1 MWFAVGGLAAALY
14 VVLIITLG
22 ITTLRNG
29 HVALFFFGLFFPFL
43 WIIGALSRPATQP
56 V

>member
-1 MWFAVGGLAAALY
+1 MWFAIGGLAAALY

-22 ITTLRNG
+22 IATLRNG
-29 HVALFFFGLFFPFL
+29 HVALFVVGLFLPFF
-43 WIIGALSRPATQP
+43 WIIGALSRPTTQP